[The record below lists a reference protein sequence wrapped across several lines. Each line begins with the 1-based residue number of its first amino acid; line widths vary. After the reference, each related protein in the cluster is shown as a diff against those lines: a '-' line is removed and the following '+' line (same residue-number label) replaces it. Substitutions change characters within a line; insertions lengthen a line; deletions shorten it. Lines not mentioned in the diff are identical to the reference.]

1 MLNYLPGQF
10 KHLVSLLP
18 GLSPGILPFTV
29 HLVLPE
35 AKLTQVIDVTRD
47 GITDASIAS
56 EAAGRLGR
64 VIEHI
69 LAAEAV
75 DGGNNFDRNLLNFL
89 QGEIIKIPKT
99 NL

>member
-1 MLNYLPGQF
+1 MLNCLPGQF

-18 GLSPGILPFTV
+18 GLSP
-29 HLVLPE
+29 
-35 AKLTQVIDVTRD
+35 
-47 GITDASIAS
+47 

>member
-1 MLNYLPGQF
+1 MLNCLPGQF

-64 VIEHI
+64 VREPK

-75 DGGNNFDRNLLNFL
+75 GELYNFNSNLI
-89 QGEIIKIPKT
+89 QGEIIEIT
-99 NL
+99 QADL